1 LGLRALS
8 LYSELA
14 SKFPTQI
21 VEPFRE
27 PVLIV
32 GVKEF
37 KPQWEEQLKSEGCK
51 ILVSDYLGRAS
62 FLIRKPNNSESQT
75 ENKVQNEPCED
86 SNFNQKQHGKRK
98 PWTFEETERLKKLF
112 NEGKTYSELVE
123 IFHRNRKC
131 IQQKVYDLGLN
142 KPKVEPLLFKPNPKS
157 ASNPTNPN
165 SQALNKIEIREL
177 LEGSLQLLPSYPQ
190 AAKIL
195 LKEAINQLNIV
206 SG

>member
-14 SKFPTQI
+14 SKFPTQV

-27 PVLIV
+27 PVLII

-37 KPQWEEQLKSEGCK
+37 KPQWEEQLKAEGCK

-75 ENKVQNEPCED
+75 ENEAQNEPCETGK
-86 SNFNQKQHGKRK
+86 SENQHRK
-98 PWTFEETERLKKLF
+98 PWSFEETERLKQLF
-112 NEGKTYSELVE
+112 MEGKSYSELVE
-123 IFHRNRKC
+123 IFGRHKKS
-131 IQQKVYDLGLN
+131 IQQKIYDLGL
-142 KPKVEPLLFKPNPKS
+142 KRESVKPNPSPTPKPKP
-157 ASNPTNPN
+157 NPSHNQN
-165 SQALNKIEIREL
+165 NEAEAKVLIEA
-177 LEGSLQLLPSYPQ
+177 SLQLLPSYPQ

-195 LKEAINQLNIV
+195 LKEAINQLDMV